1 LFYIDEKGTV
11 LGEAEVHP
19 NYIITNESGEG
30 FSLFDKNGIHTTEIL
45 YKSINKIFETKNLY
59 EIQEFNSETFK
70 IITGAETFISK
81 SDGYFTS
88 EENIIIYSDST
99 FRLLNKKGD
108 FIDSNRY
115 SYVKRVQDNF
125 LVNLG
130 GEITF
135 SGDDPYFNRK
145 INGGKWFLL
154 DKSGSKIS
162 ADYDAIYDANV
173 SFLTTLQAKQTEVEI
188 KDDEIILKKFDN
200 GKFGLL
206 DFEGNLILPNQYS
219 LIELSFFDDNEFI
232 CVASGETIQYR
243 DSIGFYPFYNPGAS
257 YGFVNQKNEVMIP
270 LIYSGAMPF
279 SNGLAAVSLKGKWGF
294 INKSGDVIIP
304 IIYDASYPFYGATTF
319 VKKDKKYGIIDL
331 KGEIVVDFM
340 FDKVLEFSSTGKAKV
355 LKNGEEM
362 WLDLMGTVK
371 K

>member
-1 LFYIDEKGTV
+1 
-11 LGEAEVHP
+11 
-19 NYIITNESGEG
+19 
-30 FSLFDKNGIHTTEIL
+30 
-45 YKSINKIFETKNLY
+45 
-59 EIQEFNSETFK
+59 
-70 IITGAETFISK
+70 
-81 SDGYFTS
+81 
-88 EENIIIYSDST
+88 
-99 FRLLNKKGD
+99 LLSYKGD

-115 SYVKRVQDNF
+115 SYVKSVQDNF